1 MKRLGL
7 VIVVLIM
14 IGGAAASVMY
24 YRIREPYRGYLG
36 TEQFVEIPP
45 GTGTRA
51 IGERLVGAGVVRDVL
66 TYRVAIWISGQARS
80 LKAGE
85 YRFAEPMTPLDII
98 GKIARGDVYA
108 INVTFPEG
116 LTVAEMAK
124 IFESHGLGVAS
135 AFRDSA
141 KDAGLVRAL
150 APEAT
155 SLEGYLFPDT
165 YQLSRR
171 TDAARLARLMVD
183 RFERTITPEIR
194 TAAVADGLTIHQVVT
209 LASLI
214 EKETARSEERP
225 IVAAVFQN
233 RLRAGIPLQCD
244 PTVIYA
250 LERVGKYTGNL
261 RRNDLEFDSPYNTYR
276 YRGLPP
282 GPIASPSKSSLE
294 SAVHPASVDYLYFV
308 SRNDGTHEFART
320 LAEHNRNVQKYQ
332 VQYFKH

>member
-14 IGGAAASVMY
+14 MGGAAASVMY

-51 IGERLVGAGVVRDVL
+51 IGERLVAAGVVRDVL
-66 TYRVAIWISGQARS
+66 TYRFAIWISGQARS

-85 YRFAEPMTPLDII
+85 YRFSEPMTPLDII
-98 GKIARGDVYA
+98 RKIARGDVYA

-155 SLEGYLFPDT
+155 TLEGYLFPDT

-183 RFERTITPEIR
+183 RFEKTITPEIR

-214 EKETARSEERP
+214 EKETARPEERP
-225 IVAAVFQN
+225 IVAAVYGN

-261 RRNDLEFDSPYNTYR
+261 RRADLEFDSPYNTYR

-294 SAVHPASVDYLYFV
+294 SAVHPASFDYLYFV

-332 VQYFKH
+332 VEYFRH